1 MAGPRIA
8 LLGLSL
14 ETNRFS
20 PTATE
25 ADFLGRYW
33 FEGDAMLRAG
43 RAPSSPIAQEAG
55 AFIRIMD
62 ATGPWQPVPLIL
74 ASGYPSGPI
83 DGDFFRQT
91 LERMTAGLKAA
102 MPLDA
107 AYVCNHGAMVG
118 TDDLDPD
125 GTMLEAIRAAVGPS
139 CRVVVNLD
147 LHGNISKRM
156 VNSTDLIVGYRTN
169 PHVDQIERGEEAAT
183 SLRLMLADLA
193 DPKPVLVKLPLAPA
207 SVTLLTAAGP
217 YADLID
223 LGQRRQ
229 AEHSGAILNVSVFGN
244 FVFSDT
250 PDNGI
255 GVVVTGRRE
264 RAPAEALA
272 LEIAEKAWADRA
284 RFKKSLT
291 SLDDAVRLAT
301 TTDRKPLIFSDSGDN
316 PGGGG
321 SGRTTELL
329 KALVEAGA
337 PRAQAGAPRAL
348 VGSLFD
354 IPLAEE
360 AHRLGAGKKFRARF
374 NRHPGTQFDVPF
386 ETDAEIVG
394 LHDGQVTGRLGLFQ
408 GRELTLGPSAA
419 LRIGDLTVVVIGERS
434 QTADPVF
441 FEMFGLDIGAAHTV
455 VVKSRGHFRAGFAPW
470 FAPEQ
475 VIEVD
480 TAGLTSPVLERFQ
493 WQGLPRPVYP
503 LDEDAVWQPGL

>member
-1 MAGPRIA
+1 MTGPRVA
-8 LLGLSL
+8 LLGLIL
-14 ETNRFS
+14 ESNRFS
-20 PTATE
+20 PAATK

-33 FEGDAMLRAG
+33 FEGDEMLAAG
-43 RAPSSPIAQEAG
+43 RAPSSPISQEAG
-55 AFIRIMD
+55 AFIRMMD
-62 ATGPWQPVPLIL
+62 ASGPWEPVPLIL

-83 DGDFFRQT
+83 EGDFFRTT
-91 LERMTAGLKAA
+91 LERMTEGLKAA

-107 AYVCNHGAMVG
+107 VYVCNHGAMVG

-125 GTMLEAIRAAVGPS
+125 GTMLEAIRAVVGPN
-139 CRVVVNLD
+139 CRIVVNLD

-156 VNSTDLIVGYRTN
+156 VDSTELIVGYRTN
-169 PHVDQIERGEEAAT
+169 PHVDQIERGEEAAA
-183 SLRLMLADLA
+183 SLRLMLAGLA

-229 AEHSGAILNVSVFGN
+229 AEHAGAILNVSIFGN

-255 GVVVTGRRE
+255 GIIVTGRRE
-264 RAPAEALA
+264 RAPAETLA
-272 LEIAEKAWADRA
+272 LEIAEKAWADRP

-291 SLDDAVRLAT
+291 PLEDAVGLAMGSE
-301 TTDRKPLIFSDSGDN
+301 KKLIFSDAGDN

-329 KALVEAGA
+329 QALVEAGA
-337 PRAQAGAPRAL
+337 PRVL
-348 VGSLFD
+348 FGSFFD

-360 AHRLGAGKKFRARF
+360 VHQLGLGATFCARF
-374 NRHPGTQFDVPF
+374 NRHSGTQFDIPF
-386 ETDAEIVG
+386 EAEAEVVG
-394 LHDGQVTGRLGLFQ
+394 LHDGQVMGTLGLFQ

-419 LRIGDLTVVVIGERS
+419 LKIGDVTVIVISERS

-441 FEMFGLDIGAAHTV
+441 FEMFGLEIGQAQTV

-470 FAPEQ
+470 FDPEQ

-480 TAGLTSPVLERFQ
+480 TAGLTSPVLERFE
-493 WQGLPRPVYP
+493 WRGLPRPVYP
-503 LDEDAVWQPGL
+503 LDEDAAWQPSQ

>member
-1 MAGPRIA
+1 MTGPRVA
-8 LLGLSL
+8 LLGLIL
-14 ETNRFS
+14 ESNRFS

-33 FEGDAMLRAG
+33 FEGEEMLGAG
-43 RAPSSPIAQEAG
+43 RATSSPIAQEAG
-55 AFIRIMD
+55 AFIRMMD
-62 ATGPWQPVPLIL
+62 ATGPWEPVPLIL

-83 DGDFFRQT
+83 EGGFFRST
-91 LERMTAGLKAA
+91 LARMTEGLKAA
-102 MPLDA
+102 TPLEA
-107 AYVCNHGAMVG
+107 VYVCNHGAMVG

-125 GTMLEAIRAAVGPS
+125 GTMLAAIRDAVGPD
-139 CRVVVNLD
+139 CRIVVTLD
-147 LHGNISKRM
+147 LHGNVSSRM
-156 VNSTDLIVGYRTN
+156 VESSDLIVGYRTN
-169 PHVDQIERGEEAAT
+169 PHVDQIERGEEAAV
-183 SLRLMLADLA
+183 SLRLMLAGLA

-229 AEHSGAILNVSVFGN
+229 AEHAGAILNVSVFGN

-255 GVVVTGRRE
+255 GIIVTGRNE
-264 RAPAEALA
+264 SDLAEALA
-272 LEIAEKAWADRA
+272 MEIGEQAWNDRP
-284 RFKKSLT
+284 RFKKALT
-291 SLDDAVRLAT
+291 SLDDAVGWAVNGGRE
-301 TTDRKPLIFSDSGDN
+301 PLIFSDSGDN

-329 KALVEAGA
+329 KALVEADA
-337 PRAQAGAPRAL
+337 PSVF
-348 VGSLFD
+348 VGSFFD

-360 AHRLGAGKKFRARF
+360 AHRLGLGARFRARF

-386 ETDAEIVG
+386 EMDAEIVG

-408 GRELTLGPSAA
+408 GRKLSLGPSAA
-419 LRIGDLTVVVIGERS
+419 LKIGDVTIVVISERS

-441 FEMFGLDIGAAHTV
+441 FEMFGLEIGSAQTV

-470 FAPEQ
+470 FSPEQ
-475 VIEVD
+475 VVEVD
-480 TAGLTSPVLERFQ
+480 TAGLTSPVLERFD
-493 WQGLPRPVYP
+493 WKGLPRPVYP
-503 LDEDAVWQPGL
+503 LDDDATWSRSG

>member
-1 MAGPRIA
+1 MTGPRVA
-8 LLGLSL
+8 LLGLIL
-14 ETNRFS
+14 ESNRFS

-33 FEGDAMLRAG
+33 FEGEDMLAAG
-43 RAPSSPIAQEAG
+43 RATRSPIAQEAG
-55 AFIRIMD
+55 AFIRMMD
-62 ATGPWQPVPLIL
+62 ATGPWEPVPLIL

-83 DGDFFRQT
+83 EGDFFRST
-91 LERMTAGLKAA
+91 LRRMTEGLKAA
-102 MPLDA
+102 MPVDA
-107 AYVCNHGAMVG
+107 VYICNHGAMVG

-125 GTMLEAIRAAVGPS
+125 GTMLEAIRAAVGPD
-139 CRVVVNLD
+139 CRIVVTLD
-147 LHGNISKRM
+147 LHGNISERM
-156 VNSTDLIVGYRTN
+156 VESTDLIVGYRTN
-169 PHVDQIERGEEAAT
+169 PHVDQIERGEEAAS
-183 SLRLMLADLA
+183 SLRLILAGLA

-255 GVVVTGRRE
+255 GIIVTGRNERE
-264 RAPAEALA
+264 PAERLA
-272 LEIAEKAWADRA
+272 LEIAEKAWTDRP

-291 SLDDAVRLAT
+291 SLEDAVSLA
-301 TTDRKPLIFSDSGDN
+301 RVSGKKLIFSDAGDN

-329 KALVEAGA
+329 KALVEADA
-337 PRAQAGAPRAL
+337 PRVL
-348 VGSLFD
+348 VGSFFD

-360 AHRLGAGKKFRARF
+360 AHALGLGTTFRARF
-374 NRHPGTQFDVPF
+374 NRHPGTQFDVPYVA
-386 ETDAEIVG
+386 DAEIVG
-394 LHDGQVTGRLGLFQ
+394 LHDGHVNGRLGLFA
-408 GRELTLGPSAA
+408 GRELSLGPSAA
-419 LRIGDLTVVVIGERS
+419 LKIGDITVIVISERS

-441 FEMFGLDIGAAHTV
+441 FEMFDLDIGAAQTV

-470 FAPEQ
+470 FKPEQ

-480 TAGLTSPVLERFQ
+480 TAGLTSPVLERFE
-493 WQGLPRPVYP
+493 WKGLPRPVYP
-503 LDEDAVWQPGL
+503 LDDGVTWSPRA

>member
-1 MAGPRIA
+1 MAGPRVA

-14 ETNRFS
+14 ESNRFS
-20 PTATE
+20 PTATR

-33 FEGDAMLRAG
+33 FEGDEMLAAG
-43 RAPSSPIAQEAG
+43 RLLTSPIAQEAG
-55 AFIRIMD
+55 AFIRMMD

-74 ASGYPSGPI
+74 TSGYPSGPI
-83 DGDFFRQT
+83 EGDFFRAT
-91 LERMTAGLKAA
+91 LARMTDGLKAA

-107 AYVCNHGAMVG
+107 VYICNHGAMVG

-125 GTMLEAIRAAVGPS
+125 GTMFAAVRAAVGPD
-139 CRVVVNLD
+139 CRIVVNLD
-147 LHGNISKRM
+147 LHGNISERM
-156 VNSTDLIVGYRTN
+156 VESTDLIIGYRTN
-169 PHVDQIERGEEAAT
+169 PHVDQIERGEEAAA
-183 SLRLMLADLA
+183 SLRLMLSGLA
-193 DPKPVLVKLPLAPA
+193 DPKPFLVKLPLAPA

-229 AEHSGAILNVSVFGN
+229 AEFSGAILNVSVFGN

-255 GVVVTGRRE
+255 GIVVTGRRE
-264 RAPAEALA
+264 QAPAETLA
-272 LEIAEKAWADRA
+272 MEIAERAWNDRP
-284 RFKKSLT
+284 RFKKALT
-291 SLDDAVRLAT
+291 SLEDAIRLAT
-301 TTDRKPLIFSDSGDN
+301 AGQKRIFSDSGDN

-329 KALVEAGA
+329 RALVEAGA
-337 PRAQAGAPRAL
+337 PRTL
-348 VGSLFD
+348 VGSFFD

-360 AHRLGAGKKFRARF
+360 AHQQGLGAVFRARF
-374 NRHPGTQFDVPF
+374 NRHPGTQFDSPF
-386 ETDAEIVG
+386 EADAEIVG

-419 LRIGDLTVVVIGERS
+419 LKIGDVTVIVISERS

-441 FEMFGLDIGAAHTV
+441 FEMFGLDIGEAQTV
-455 VVKSRGHFRAGFAPW
+455 VVKSRGHFRAGFLPW
-470 FAPEQ
+470 FPPER

-480 TAGLTSPVLERFQ
+480 TAGLTSPVLERFE
-493 WQGLPRPVYP
+493 WRGLPRPVYP
-503 LDEDAVWQPGL
+503 LDEHAEWRPQS

>member
-1 MAGPRIA
+1 MPSPRIA

-14 ETNRFS
+14 ESNRFS

-33 FEGDAMLRAG
+33 FEGDDMLAAG

-55 AFIRIMD
+55 AFMRMMD
-62 ATGPWQPVPLIL
+62 ATGPWEPVPLIL

-83 DGDFFRQT
+83 EGEFFGET
-91 LERMTAGLKAA
+91 IDLMTSGLKAA
-102 MPLDA
+102 LPLDA
-107 AYVCNHGAMVG
+107 VYVCNHGAMVG

-125 GTMLEAIRAAVGPS
+125 GSMLEAIRAAVGPA
-139 CRVVVNLD
+139 CRIVVNLD

-156 VNSTDLIVGYRTN
+156 VENSDLIVGYRTN

-183 SLRLMLADLA
+183 SLRLMLAGLA

-264 RAPAEALA
+264 PAPAEALA
-272 LEIAEKAWADRA
+272 MEIAERAWADRT
-284 RFKKSLT
+284 RFKKPLT
-291 SLDDAVRLAT
+291 SLGEAVRLAT
-301 TTDRKPLIFSDSGDN
+301 TTDRNPLIFSDAGDN

-329 KALVEAGA
+329 RALVEAGA
-337 PRAQAGAPRAL
+337 PRAL
-348 VGSLFD
+348 YGSFFD
-354 IPLAEE
+354 MPLAEE
-360 AHRLGAGKKFRARF
+360 AHALGLGTTFRARF

-386 ETDAEIVG
+386 EADAEIVG

-408 GRELTLGPSAA
+408 GRELSLGPSAA
-419 LRIGDLTVVVIGERS
+419 LRIGDMTVIVISERS

-470 FAPEQ
+470 FGHEQ

-480 TAGLTSPVLERFQ
+480 TAGLTSPVLERFD
-493 WQGLPRPVYP
+493 WRGLPRPIYP
-503 LDEDAVWQPGL
+503 LDEDAEWRQFPG

>member
-1 MAGPRIA
+1 MAGPRVA
-8 LLGLSL
+8 LLGLIL
-14 ETNRFS
+14 ESNRFS

-33 FEGDAMLRAG
+33 LEGEEMLAAG
-43 RAPSSPIAQEAG
+43 RAAASPIAQEAG
-55 AFIRIMD
+55 AFIRMMD
-62 ATGPWQPVPLIL
+62 ATGPWEPLPLIL

-83 DGDFFRQT
+83 DGDFFRST
-91 LERMTAGLKAA
+91 LEHMTEGLKAA

-107 AYVCNHGAMVG
+107 VYVCNHGAMVG

-125 GTMLEAIRAAVGPS
+125 GTMLDAIRAAVGPD
-139 CRVVVNLD
+139 CRIVVTLD
-147 LHGNISKRM
+147 LHGNISTRM
-156 VNSTDLIVGYRTN
+156 VESADLMVGYRTN
-169 PHVDQIERGEEAAT
+169 PHVDQIERGEEAAA
-183 SLRLMLADLA
+183 SLRLMLAGLA

-207 SVTLLTAAGP
+207 SVSLLTAAGP

-229 AEHSGAILNVSVFGN
+229 AEHAGAILNVSVFGN

-255 GVVVTGRRE
+255 GIVVTGRRE
-264 RAPAEALA
+264 RATAEALA
-272 LEIAEKAWADRA
+272 MEIAERAWADRP
-284 RFKKSLT
+284 RFKKPLT
-291 SLDDAVRLAT
+291 SLDDAVGMALTGERN
-301 TTDRKPLIFSDSGDN
+301 PLIFSDSGDN

-329 KALVEAGA
+329 RALVEADA
-337 PRAQAGAPRAL
+337 PRVL
-348 VGSLFD
+348 LGSFFD

-360 AHRLGAGKKFRARF
+360 AHRLGLGTKFRAHF

-386 ETDAEIVG
+386 EVDAEIVG
-394 LHDGQVTGRLGLFQ
+394 LHDGEVTGRLGLFQ

-419 LRIGDLTVVVIGERS
+419 LEIGDVVVIVISERS

-470 FAPEQ
+470 FPTEQ

-480 TAGLTSPVLERFQ
+480 TAGLTSPVLERFD
-493 WQGLPRPVYP
+493 WKGLPRPIYP
-503 LDEDAVWQPGL
+503 LDDNVTWSPGA

>member
-1 MAGPRIA
+1 MTGPRVA
-8 LLGLSL
+8 LLGLIL
-14 ETNRFS
+14 ESNRFA

-33 FEGDAMLRAG
+33 FEGEEMLAAG
-43 RAPSSPIAQEAG
+43 RATKSPIAQEAG
-55 AFIRIMD
+55 AFIRMMD
-62 ATGPWQPVPLIL
+62 ATGSWEPLPLIL

-83 DGDFFRQT
+83 DSDFFRET
-91 LERMTAGLKAA
+91 LGRMTEGLKAA

-107 AYVCNHGAMVG
+107 VYVCNHGAMVG

-125 GTMLEAIRAAVGPS
+125 GAMLEAIRAAVGPD
-139 CRVVVNLD
+139 CRIVVTLD

-156 VNSTDLIVGYRTN
+156 VDSTDLIVGYRTN
-169 PHVDQIERGEEAAT
+169 PHVDQIERGEEAAA

-207 SVTLLTAAGP
+207 SVTLLTATGP

-223 LGQRRQ
+223 FGQRRQ

-255 GVVVTGRRE
+255 GVVVTGRHE
-264 RAPAEALA
+264 RAPAEMLA
-272 LEIAEKAWADRA
+272 MEIANKAWADRPH
-284 RFKKSLT
+284 FKKSLT
-291 SLDDAVRLAT
+291 SLEDAIILAKESG
-301 TTDRKPLIFSDSGDN
+301 RKLIFSDAGDN

-329 KALVEAGA
+329 RALVESNA
-337 PRAQAGAPRAL
+337 PRVLAG
-348 VGSLFD
+348 SFFD

-360 AHRLGAGKKFRARF
+360 AHQRGLGAQFSARF
-374 NRHPGTQFDVPF
+374 NRHPGTQFDTPLEV
-386 ETDAEIVG
+386 DAEVVG

-408 GRELTLGPSAA
+408 GRELSLGPSAA
-419 LRIGDLTVVVIGERS
+419 LRIGDVTVIVISERS

-470 FAPEQ
+470 FQPEQ

-480 TAGLTSPVLERFQ
+480 TAGLTSPVLERFV
-493 WQGLPRPVYP
+493 WKGLPRPVYP
-503 LDEDAVWQPGL
+503 LDDDVNWSPDA

>member
-1 MAGPRIA
+1 MSGPRIA

-14 ETNRFS
+14 ESNRFS
-20 PTATE
+20 PTATK

-33 FEGDAMLRAG
+33 FEEGAILDAA
-43 RAPSSPIAQEAG
+43 RAPSSAIAQEAG
-55 AFIRIMD
+55 AFVRMMD
-62 ATGPWQPVPLIL
+62 ATGPWEPVPLIL

-83 DGDFFRQT
+83 DGGFFRQT
-91 LERMTAGLKAA
+91 LHRMTAGLKAA
-102 MPLDA
+102 LPLDA
-107 AYVCNHGAMVG
+107 VCVCNHGAMIG

-125 GTMLEAIRAAVGPS
+125 GTMLAAIRDAVGPS
-139 CRVVVNLD
+139 CRIVINLD

-156 VNSTDLIVGYRTN
+156 VENTDLIVGYRTN

-183 SLRLMLADLA
+183 SLRLMLAGLA
-193 DPKPVLVKLPLAPA
+193 DPKPVLIKLPLAPA

-217 YADLID
+217 YADLINF
-223 LGQRRQ
+223 GQRRQ

-255 GVVVTGRRE
+255 GIVVTGRNE

-272 LEIAEKAWADRA
+272 MEIAERAWSDRP

-291 SLDDAVRLAT
+291 SLEEAVGLAMT
-301 TTDRKPLIFSDSGDN
+301 GDRKPVIFSDAGDN

-329 KALVEAGA
+329 KALVEAGIS
-337 PRAQAGAPRAL
+337 RTL
-348 VGSLFD
+348 IGSFFD

-360 AHRLGAGKKFRARF
+360 AHQRGLGARFRARF

-386 ETDAEIVG
+386 EADAEIVG

-408 GRELTLGPSAA
+408 GTR
-419 LRIGDLTVVVIGERS
+419 
-434 QTADPVF
+434 ADPRAVC
-441 FEMFGLDIGAAHTV
+441 GAQDRRRHDHCHQRALANRGPRV
-455 VVKSRGHFRAGFAPW
+455 LRDVRSRHRRSPYGRG
-470 FAPEQ
+470 Q
-475 VIEVD
+475 V
-480 TAGLTSPVLERFQ
+480 T
-493 WQGLPRPVYP
+493 RPLSRWLCTLVS
-503 LDEDAVWQPGL
+503 A

>member
-1 MAGPRIA
+1 MPGPRVA

-14 ETNRFS
+14 ESNRFS

-25 ADFLGRYW
+25 ADFIGRYW
-33 FEGDAMLRAG
+33 FEGDEMLAAG

-55 AFIRIMD
+55 SFIRLMD
-62 ATGPWQPVPLIL
+62 ATGPWEPVPLIL

-83 DGDFFRQT
+83 EGEFFRAT
-91 LERMTAGLKAA
+91 LERMTEGLKAA

-107 AYVCNHGAMVG
+107 VYVCNHGAMVG

-125 GTMLEAIRAAVGPS
+125 GTMLQEIRTAVGPD
-139 CRVVVNLD
+139 CRIVVNLD
-147 LHGNISKRM
+147 LHGNISSRM
-156 VNSTDLIVGYRTN
+156 VENSDLIVGYRTN
-169 PHVDQIERGEEAAT
+169 PHVDQIERGEEAAA
-183 SLRLMLADLA
+183 SLRLILAGLA

-223 LGQRRQ
+223 FGQRRQ
-229 AEHSGAILNVSVFGN
+229 AEYSGAILNVSVFGN

-255 GVVVTGRRE
+255 GIIVTGRRE
-264 RAPAEALA
+264 RAPAETLA
-272 LEIAEKAWADRA
+272 MEIAERAWGDRP
-284 RFKKSLT
+284 RFKKALT
-291 SLDDAVRLAT
+291 SLNEAIRLAT
-301 TTDRKPLIFSDSGDN
+301 TDERKPVIFSDSGDN

-337 PRAQAGAPRAL
+337 SRTL
-348 VGSLFD
+348 VGSFFD

-360 AHRLGAGKKFRARF
+360 AHQRGLGTTLRAIF
-374 NRHPGTQFDVPF
+374 NRHPGTQFDSQF
-386 ETDAEIVG
+386 EAEAKVVG
-394 LHDGQVTGRLGLFQ
+394 LHDGQVTGRLGLFA
-408 GRELTLGPSAA
+408 GRELSLGPSAA
-419 LRIGDLTVVVIGERS
+419 LKIGDVTVVVISERS

-455 VVKSRGHFRAGFAPW
+455 AVKSRGHFRAGFAPW
-470 FAPEQ
+470 FPPEQ

-480 TAGLTSPVLERFQ
+480 TAGLTSPVLERFE
-493 WQGLPRPVYP
+493 WKGLPRPIYP
-503 LDEDAVWQPGL
+503 LDDDVTWSPEV

>member
-1 MAGPRIA
+1 MTGPRVA

-14 ETNRFS
+14 ESNRFS
-20 PTATE
+20 PTATA

-33 FEGDAMLRAG
+33 FEGDEMLVAA

-55 AFIRIMD
+55 AFIRMMD
-62 ATGPWQPVPLIL
+62 ATGPWQPLPLIL

-83 DGDFFRQT
+83 DGGFFRQT
-91 LERMTAGLKAA
+91 LDRMTEGLQAA
-102 MPLDA
+102 SPLEA
-107 AYVCNHGAMVG
+107 VYVCNHGAMVG

-125 GTMLEAIRAAVGPS
+125 GTMLAAIRDAAGPA
-139 CRVVVNLD
+139 CRIVVNLD
-147 LHGNISKRM
+147 LHGNISTRM
-156 VNSTDLIVGYRTN
+156 VESVDLIVGYRTN
-169 PHVDQIERGEEAAT
+169 PHVDQIERGEEAAS
-183 SLRLMLADLA
+183 SLRLMLAGQA

-223 LGQRRQ
+223 LGQRLQ
-229 AEHSGAILNVSVFGN
+229 AELSGAILNVSVFGN

-264 RAPAEALA
+264 RAPAETLA
-272 LEIAEKAWADRA
+272 MEIAERAWVDRA

-301 TTDRKPLIFSDSGDN
+301 TTDRKPLIFSDAGDN

-329 KALVEAGA
+329 QALVEAGT
-337 PRAQAGAPRAL
+337 PRAL
-348 VGSLFD
+348 VGSFFD

-360 AHRLGAGKKFRARF
+360 AHQLGLGASFRARF
-374 NRHPGTQFDVPF
+374 NRHPGTPFDKPF
-386 ETDAEIVG
+386 EADAEIVG
-394 LHDGQVTGRLGLFQ
+394 LHDGQVTGRLGLFA
-408 GRELTLGPSAA
+408 GRELTLGSSAA
-419 LRIGDLTVVVIGERS
+419 LRIGDVTVVVISERS

-441 FEMFGLDIGAAHTV
+441 FEMFDLDIGGAHTV
-455 VVKSRGHFRAGFAPW
+455 VVKSRGHFRAGFIPW
-470 FAPEQ
+470 FPPEQ

-480 TAGLTSPVLERFQ
+480 TAGLTSPVLERFD
-493 WQGLPRPVYP
+493 WRGLPRPVYP
-503 LDEDAVWQPGL
+503 LDDDAEWRRS

>member
-1 MAGPRIA
+1 MPSPRIA

-14 ETNRFS
+14 ESNRFS

-33 FEGDAMLRAG
+33 FEGDEMLAAG
-43 RAPSSPIAQEAG
+43 RASSSPIAQEAG
-55 AFIRIMD
+55 AFIRMMD

-83 DGDFFRQT
+83 EGDFFRTT
-91 LERMTAGLKAA
+91 LERMTEGLKAA
-102 MPLDA
+102 LPLDA
-107 AYVCNHGAMVG
+107 VYVCNHGAMVG

-139 CRVVVNLD
+139 CRIVVNLD
-147 LHGNISKRM
+147 LHGNMSKRM
-156 VNSTDLIVGYRTN
+156 VESTDLIVGYRTN

-183 SLRLMLADLA
+183 SLRLMLAGLV

-217 YADLID
+217 YADLIN

-229 AEHSGAILNVSVFGN
+229 AEHAGSILNVSVFGN

-250 PDNGI
+250 PDNGVGI
-255 GVVVTGRRE
+255 VITGRHDRS
-264 RAPAEALA
+264 PAEALA
-272 LEIAEKAWADRA
+272 MEIAEQAWSDRL
-284 RFKKSLT
+284 RFKKPLT
-291 SLDDAVRLAT
+291 SLAEAVEKAT
-301 TTDRKPLIFSDSGDN
+301 KTERKPLIFSDAGDN

-329 KALVEAGA
+329 RALVEATP
-337 PRAQAGAPRAL
+337 PRTL
-348 VGSLFD
+348 FGSFFD

-360 AHRLGAGKKFRARF
+360 AHELGPGTTFRACF

-386 ETDAEIVG
+386 EADAEIVG

-419 LRIGDLTVVVIGERS
+419 LRIGDMTVIVISERS

-441 FEMFGLDIGAAHTV
+441 FEMFGLDIAKAQTI

-470 FAPEQ
+470 FGPEQ

-480 TAGLTSPVLERFQ
+480 TAGLTSPVLERFD

-503 LDEDAVWQPGL
+503 LDEDAEWQSPR